1 MSAHG
6 KLLRPRY
13 TPSMNYPTRLS
24 SPVVI
29 LAAALLLGGCALTKP
44 GPDGNAGAIG
54 DIAEQQALAERNAK
68 IFRAADTDPNDEIS
82 REGARKYNEAAAA
95 YGGYTSAVAGAI
107 VAKTPVSGP
116 AYEQKAT
123 RAAGLAR
130 EFNDYAVK
138 NTDPTRR
145 PVGSASIGGAAA
157 DLLIRLGIEA
167 WKANEGRKLE
177 ERKAV
182 AAELRQSA
190 RWPDWD
196 AIK

>member
-1 MSAHG
+1 M
-6 KLLRPRY
+6 
-13 TPSMNYPTRLS
+13 LS
-24 SPVVI
+24 
-29 LAAALLLGGCALTKP
+29 ALLLGGCASFKP
-44 GPDGNAGAIG
+44 KPSDSAGAIG

-68 IFRAADTDPNDEIS
+68 IFRAADADPNDEIS
-82 REGARKYNEAAAA
+82 REATRKYNEAAAA

-107 VAKTPVSGP
+107 VAKTPIAGP

-123 RAAGLAR
+123 RAAALAR

-145 PVGSASIGGAAA
+145 PIGSASIGGAAA

-190 RWPDWD
+190 RWPDWE